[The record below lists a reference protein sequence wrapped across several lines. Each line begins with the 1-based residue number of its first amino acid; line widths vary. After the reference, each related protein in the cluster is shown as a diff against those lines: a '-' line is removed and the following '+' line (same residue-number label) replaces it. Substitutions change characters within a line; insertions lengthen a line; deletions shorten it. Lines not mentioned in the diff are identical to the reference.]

1 MEHDFKEMFRL
12 LSNKGIDNVNLE
24 MLPFDQKKEIYEKYA
39 ELFINEKGKDA
50 TYVVVKAYSKANN
63 KNKVQERLVNE
74 LKENVKEKKFKYSY
88 YLALLLKDDEMI
100 KFLEQFKDDGV
111 DKTINFDHFYS
122 ELKAEMEAKHD
133 KF

>member
-24 MLPFDQKKEIYEKYA
+24 MLPFDQKKQIYEKYA
-39 ELFINEKGKDA
+39 ELFVNEKGKDA
-50 TYVVVKAYSKANN
+50 TYIVVKAYSKANN

-111 DKTINFDHFYS
+111 DKSINFDYFYT

-133 KF
+133 KL

>member
-39 ELFINEKGKDA
+39 ELFVNEKGKDA
-50 TYVVVKAYSKANN
+50 TYIVVKAYYKANN
-63 KNKVQERLVNE
+63 FNKAKERLVNE
-74 LKENVKEKKFKYSY
+74 LKESVKEKKFKYSY

-111 DKTINFDHFYS
+111 DKNINFDHFYT
-122 ELKAEMEAKHD
+122 ELKSETEAKHD
-133 KF
+133 KL